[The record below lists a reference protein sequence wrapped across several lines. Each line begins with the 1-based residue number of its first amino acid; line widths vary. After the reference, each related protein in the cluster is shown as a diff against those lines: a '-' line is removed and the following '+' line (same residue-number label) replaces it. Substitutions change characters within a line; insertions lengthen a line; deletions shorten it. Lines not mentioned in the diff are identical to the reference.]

1 MLHYYSLIM
10 GITGLTKYMDSLP
23 LHWKNTNVSRCPIV
37 LDGHSFPH
45 QLPGDFDWKFGG
57 QYPAMRDSLENL
69 INTLLAQHVSPIH
82 VVFHGIRQ
90 TDKVDLLLL
99 RRQVVQDTIWKAQFG
114 EEAKPYRASNV
125 HSLLMLQTFLKLL
138 QNYRSDEVRVH
149 PADGDHTHLAVS
161 LANAYDCYLVGEN
174 SDYFI
179 MPLQKGYIPLSK
191 LAWSQPGSPVMG
203 RVFKR
208 DSFIASLSIE
218 PDLIYAI
225 PAILGSDTLPNLVE
239 ETELKRLVRVENPA
253 HYRQKYSYHREK
265 VLQSTIKYLERCHKL
280 IGLEHQISLLDDGR
294 EVLQK
299 FEQSFEKSRKKY
311 DIKCSFNYEE
321 SKMSFAFR
329 SDNWK
334 SIPPWI
340 VQQYKDC
347 MFSPSLLELFIR
359 GGVYFLR
366 VVPDDCTKPASMI
379 ISRPIRLDIYAFLIE
394 GSHVTEIIRQ
404 GSKLIE
410 DQIHLSG
417 RSDPMEIEE
426 MKLEQKEK
434 RRNRIYETLM
444 CSSHGL
450 SLLEEE
456 WQLPVASV
464 IFWAKSAAIPRGDI
478 YLKALVLSFAKCF
491 HKSAA
496 EYTPAFSLDAL
507 HLYAQWQCVY
517 HDAILLNQVL
527 ALPLPYLSPADLFDG
542 KLVTYYSQRSDDE
555 FRTILDNTSGEIV
568 HLYTK
573 ILKTVNE
580 SI

>member
-1 MLHYYSLIM
+1 M
-10 GITGLTKYMDSLP
+10 GITSLTKYMDSLP
-23 LHWKNTNVSRCPIV
+23 LHWKSTNVSRCPIV
-37 LDGHSFPH
+37 LDGLSFPY
-45 QLPGDFDWKFGG
+45 QLPGHFDWKFGG
-57 QYPAMRDSLENL
+57 QYPAMRHFFENL

-90 TDKVDLLLL
+90 TDKMDLLLH
-99 RRQVVQDTIWKAQFG
+99 RRQVVQDTIWKVQL
-114 EEAKPYRASNV
+114 EEEVEPYHASSV

-138 QNYRSDEVRVH
+138 HNYQSDEVRVH

-179 MPLQKGYIPLSK
+179 TPLQKGYIPLSK
-191 LAWSQPGSPVMG
+191 LAWSQPGSPVIG

-208 DSFIASLSIE
+208 DSFIASLNIE

-225 PAILGSDTLPNLVE
+225 PAFLGNDTLPNLVE
-239 ETELKRLVRVENPA
+239 ETKLKRLVRENSR
-253 HYRQKYSYHREK
+253 YRGKD
-265 VLQSTIKYLERCHKL
+265 LQSTIKFLEKCHKL
-280 IGLEHQISLLDDGR
+280 TGLKYQISSLDDGG

-311 DIKCSFNYEE
+311 DIKCPFNYEE
-321 SKMSFAFR
+321 FKISIAFG

-340 VQQYKDC
+340 VQQYKDY
-347 MFSPSLLELFIR
+347 MFSPSLLAVFIR
-359 GGVYFLR
+359 GVNFLR
-366 VVPDDCTKPASMI
+366 VVPDDCTRPASMI
-379 ISRPIRLDIYAFLIE
+379 ISRPIRLVIYALLIE

-417 RSDPMEIEE
+417 HSDPMEISE
-426 MKLEQKEK
+426 MKLEPKEK
-434 RRNRIYETLM
+434 RHNRIYKTLM
-444 CSSHGL
+444 CSSHAL
-450 SLLEEE
+450 SLLQEE
-456 WQLPVASV
+456 WHLPVASV
-464 IFWAKSAAIPRGDI
+464 IFWAKLAAIPRGDI

-496 EYTPAFSLDAL
+496 PCTPAFSLEAL

-527 ALPLPYLSPADLFDG
+527 ALPLPYLSPANLFDG
-542 KLVTYYSQRSDDE
+542 KFVTYYSQMSHDK
-555 FRTILDNTSGEIV
+555 FRIILDNTSGEIL